1 MPTKPPPMLRR
12 DPEIKLSPSTLSPN
26 YQLFCTDDEFEA
38 SKFHNSPMKLKDPS
52 ATLHISTAD
61 KDISF
66 PQSPFM
72 CSTPYYGSF
81 GVSAT
86 PQSGRTSNSSPSINR
101 SPHVRSAGGLSN
113 DSRRSRQ
120 QTPAQSATSYPG
132 NSQAPILIAPNPL
145 SLRPAKQ
152 ESGPPYRQ
160 NSLQSNQSTPQ
171 SQGPPQGQFP
181 DQQLASLP
189 PRRKRKTP
197 PTDYDSETALDG
209 KCNFEEKVLLQLKEE
224 QGLPWKEV
232 AAKFNER
239 TGKEMKVPAL
249 QMKKK
254 RLRERL
260 RVWTDVDVRY
270 SRTSVSCT
278 TRF

>member
-1 MPTKPPPMLRR
+1 MRR

-26 YQLFCTDDEFEA
+26 YQLFYATDGEFDG

-52 ATLHISTAD
+52 GTLHISTSD

-86 PQSGRTSNSSPSINR
+86 PQSGRTSNSSPSANQ
-101 SPHVRSAGGLSN
+101 SPHAQSAGSLSN

-120 QTPAQSATSYPG
+120 HTPAQSATSYG
-132 NSQAPILIAPNPL
+132 RGSQAPILIAPNPSGL
-145 SLRPAKQ
+145 WPAKQ
-152 ESGPPYRQ
+152 EGVPPYRQ
-160 NSLQSNQSTPQ
+160 NSLQSDQSTPQ
-171 SQGPPQGQFP
+171 SQGPAQGRFP
-181 DQQLASLP
+181 DQVLDSLP

-197 PTDYDSETALDG
+197 PTDYDSEIALNS
-209 KCNFEEKVLLQLKEE
+209 KVNFEEKVLLQLKEE

-232 AAKFNER
+232 AAKFNEH
-239 TGKEMKVPAL
+239 TGKYMKVPAL

-260 RVWTDVDVRY
+260 RVWTEADVRY
-270 SRTSVSCT
+270 SRTFVSCT
-278 TRF
+278 ARL